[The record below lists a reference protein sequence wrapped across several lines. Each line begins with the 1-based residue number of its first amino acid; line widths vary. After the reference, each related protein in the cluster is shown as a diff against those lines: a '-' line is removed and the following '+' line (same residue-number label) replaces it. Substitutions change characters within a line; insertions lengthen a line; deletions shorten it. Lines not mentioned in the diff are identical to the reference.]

1 MFEDYLTTAVGE
13 GEIVTEIRVPT
24 FDDWGSSYLKFT
36 RRAEDWAMVGVLAMV
51 KKAGD
56 GSVEDVRIALTNMG
70 STPLRATA
78 AEDALRG
85 KGTDAI
91 AAAAEQAAEGTDPAG
106 RPQRHAGLQAPPGAC
121 PHPPGI
127 GRGGSLTRHP
137 ALTSP
142 DAVGEALAKERYL
155 TDRALATA
163 VFLAAELGQ
172 PLLVE
177 GEAGVGKTEVAKAL
191 AAATGA
197 RLIRL
202 QCHEG
207 IDVHHALYD
216 WDYSRQL
223 MAVRAAEGGVDEGEL
238 YSRRFLL
245 RRPLLEALEADGPV
259 VLLIDEID
267 RADDEFEAF
276 LLELLSDFQV
286 TIPELGTITAAE
298 RPLVV
303 LTSNRTRELHDALK
317 RRCMYHWIDY
327 PDRRARDGDRPHAP
341 ARTPRRPSSSGSSRP
356 SRGCAAP
363 SSTSFPA
370 WGRRSRGRRRWGR
383 SGRTGRST
391 TRSASR

>member
-1 MFEDYLTTAVGE
+1 M
-13 GEIVTEIRVPT
+13 
-24 FDDWGSSYLKFT
+24 
-36 RRAEDWAMVGVLAMV
+36 
-51 KKAGD
+51 
-56 GSVEDVRIALTNMG
+56 
-70 STPLRATA
+70 
-78 AEDALRG
+78 
-85 KGTDAI
+85 
-91 AAAAEQAAEGTDPAG
+91 
-106 RPQRHAGLQAPPGAC
+106 
-121 PHPPGI
+121 
-127 GRGGSLTRHP
+127 
-137 ALTSP
+137 
-142 DAVGEALAKERYL
+142 
-155 TDRALATA
+155 
-163 VFLAAELGQ
+163 FLAAELDQ

-223 MAVRAAEGGVDEGEL
+223 LAVRAAEGGVDEGEL

-286 TIPELGTITAAE
+286 TIPELGTITATE

-317 RRCMYHWIDY
+317 RRCLYHWIDY
-327 PDRRARDGDRPHAP
+327 PDPERETEIV
-341 ARTPRRPSSSGSSRP
+341 RTRLPGVPRRPSSSGSCEAVARLRAGRALQAAR
-356 SRGCAAP
+356 RGGDDRVGAGARALGP
-363 SSTSFPA
+363 DGTLDDTLGVA
-370 WGRRSRGRRRWGR
+370 LKVREDLDRVRH
-383 SGRTGRST
+383 TGVLDG
-391 TRSASR
+391 A